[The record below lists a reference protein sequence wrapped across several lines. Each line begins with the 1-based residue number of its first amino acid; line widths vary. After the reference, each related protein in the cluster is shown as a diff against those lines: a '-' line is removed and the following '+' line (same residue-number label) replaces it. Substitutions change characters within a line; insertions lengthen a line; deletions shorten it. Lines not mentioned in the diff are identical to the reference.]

1 VETLTLLEF
10 PVCISRESP
19 RVRDTSSGV
28 APSCGG
34 VISVIFLRS
43 KALSKRRL
51 GLEFGVSC
59 MSLLH
64 LIFFGTEG
72 SNGTISGR
80 QRKNFAHNLP

>member
-1 VETLTLLEF
+1 M
-10 PVCISRESP
+10 
-19 RVRDTSSGV
+19 
-28 APSCGG
+28 
-34 VISVIFLRS
+34 IFLRS

-80 QRKNFAHNLP
+80 QRKTLHIISHNFTAHNPLGLSFNRRHLGAGCKERPSRLPHF